1 MALTKTR
8 TRTQTALTRL
18 AKLLANL
25 NGELEFVERLKRE
38 QPGFC
43 DALKVRQTK
52 LAEDRAA
59 VCATVRQFDP
69 ELSLTEIGTSD
80 QWMRRYG
87 SRNPKAMVQQYVR
100 VLSAPSQESA
110 R

>member
-43 DALKVRQTK
+43 DVLEVRQAK
-52 LAEDRAA
+52 LTEDRAA
-59 VCATVRQFDP
+59 VCATVRQFDS

-80 QWMRRYG
+80 QWKRLYS
-87 SRNPKAMVQQYVR
+87 SRNPKALVQQYVR
-100 VLSAPSQESA
+100 LLIAPSQESA
-110 R
+110 